1 MDPSIPVAML
11 VATLALMLGFTSRR
25 TAGMGLTIAT
35 GAALV
40 SAQTTLPA
48 AWSIALITVCS
59 LGTVILVLLIFW
71 PARLSRLIAL
81 VLSVVVGVIT
91 GLGHSLAAMPQNIY
105 PALAA
110 GALAL
115 PALVAIE
122 RGYAIAVRVVASWLV
137 AIAVLAALL
146 PYVVSHPGYVS
157 EHRQ

>member
-1 MDPSIPVAML
+1 
-11 VATLALMLGFTSRR
+11 
-25 TAGMGLTIAT
+25 
-35 GAALV
+35 
-40 SAQTTLPA
+40 LPA